1 MITLINN
8 TVAEL
13 GELSTGANSATLQKI
28 NRIKKAIQSQ
38 DPDDILLILQKSGDL
53 SPYFGYWNERSSQD
67 PEKIKETFQN
77 TDRPVVQILIDQHIL
92 KSIIDPGKSKI
103 VWINPN
109 IVNPQKR
116 KVIPQSIEN
125 KKPDYNSQ
133 SKTAII
139 LGVSRQAVQKLCK
152 GKFFPAVG
160 TEGRDKGKVNLWH
173 PIVQQHKAEIE
184 SKKNPDT
191 GPAPGKPVNKTPKKS
206 TEANGHNNTE
216 VTFEEIENLTIKEVV
231 ERYGGISGFKTYVEA
246 LEKISSWK
254 GKEQKY
260 LERRKQL
267 VSINPV
273 ARSLYSLVDSG
284 FRRVLEYPT
293 TVTDQLTAIALS
305 KKKTSRIDM
314 IALQEEMLSRI
325 LKGVKKEVLKGLDD
339 VGGD

>member
-1 MITLINN
+1 MINLI
-8 TVAEL
+8 TQTIK
-13 GELSTGANSATLQKI
+13 ELSETAKGANSSDLIKI
-28 NRIKKAIQSQ
+28 NRIKNAVENQN
-38 DPDDILLILQKSGDL
+38 PDDILLILQKSGDL
-53 SPYFGYWNERSSQD
+53 SQYFGYWNERSSQD
-67 PEKIKETFQN
+67 PEEIKETFQN

-92 KSIIDPGKSKI
+92 KSIAEPGKSKI

-152 GKFFPAVG
+152 GKFLPAVG
-160 TEGRDKGKVNLWH
+160 TEGKDKGKVNLWH
-173 PIVQQHKAEIE
+173 PIVQQHKAELE

-191 GPAPGKPVNKTPKKS
+191 GPAPGKPVSKIPKKA
-206 TEANGHNNTE
+206 TESNGHNATE

-284 FRRVLEYPT
+284 FRKVLEYPT

-314 IALQEEMLSRI
+314 IALQEQTLSDI
-325 LKGVKKEVLKGLDD
+325 LKVIKHEVLKGLDD